1 MQIHEVKS
9 LDGNSGC
16 RVQLY
21 RTERS
26 TFVRKYSSCPEYNSR
41 LEEQCRKQ
49 NFHNASQRVFSPAV
63 LEWGYEDGLF
73 YFDMEYIRGH
83 KLSDMVPLMKD
94 SDVKPMIDLLF
105 KMLHW
110 EEKGR
115 RSDSAMIF
123 QTKIISLEKKIGE
136 KVPAEAFDLLRKF
149 DWSCISW
156 TPCHG
161 DLTFDNMIVA
171 ADGRVC
177 LVDFL
182 DSFCDSWMIDAAK
195 VLQDAELYWSFRSRT
210 LSQAAAGRLKAARD
224 MIFEKLSAMENGKE
238 KVRAVYHLLL
248 LNVLR
253 IWPYAEIQKSEAWL
267 KTATEKAIN
276 LVRGLE

>member
-9 LDGNSGC
+9 LEGNSGC

-49 NFHNASQRVFSPAV
+49 NFHNASQRVFSPSV
-63 LEWGYEDGLF
+63 LAWGYEDGLF

-83 KLSDMVPLMKD
+83 KLSDMVHMMKD
-94 SDVKPMIDLLF
+94 SDVAPMIDLLF

-123 QTKIISLEKKIGE
+123 QTKIISLEKKTGG
-136 KVPAEAFDLLRKF
+136 KVPAEVFDILRKF

-161 DLTFDNMIVA
+161 DLTLDNMIVTSG
-171 ADGRVC
+171 GRVC

-195 VLQDAELYWSFRSRT
+195 VLQDMELYWSFRNKPVSPDSAR
-210 LSQAAAGRLKAARD
+210 RIKMARD
-224 MIFEKLSAMENGKE
+224 MIFDKLSAMENGSE
-238 KVRAVYHLLL
+238 KLRAVYHLLL
-248 LNVLR
+248 LNVIR
-253 IWPYAEIQKSEAWL
+253 IWPYAEIQKSGEWL
-267 KTATEKAIN
+267 KTATQKAIE
-276 LVRGLE
+276 LVRGLD